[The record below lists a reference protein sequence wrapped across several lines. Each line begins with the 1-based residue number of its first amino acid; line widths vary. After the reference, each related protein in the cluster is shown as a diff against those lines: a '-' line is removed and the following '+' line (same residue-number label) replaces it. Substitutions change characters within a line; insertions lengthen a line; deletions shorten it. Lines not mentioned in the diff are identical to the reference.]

1 MQVRKSDMRLRE
13 KEDIR
18 KERRRRCEYFTWKAK
33 RSFFTKKK
41 KKHIWLRIKH
51 HCESVKKHF
60 LTWIN
65 SLQLKSWSHC
75 VRKLNNKSA
84 LLVIKQQQHVCFTSY
99 KLHEGSFQL
108 KLILTRTM
116 REVLSVISRWLISML
131 RPPPPLPNYG
141 NKTSGDSGGI
151 YWCLLFYENLSF
163 KARLHPERSNE
174 ILSYQI
180 EFFAWL
186 ISVRGRCCTHTRRIS
201 KHFSGFH
208 LPRVDG
214 TEPLEKNKQKNPQV

>member
-1 MQVRKSDMRLRE
+1 MQVRKYEMKRRK
-13 KEDIR
+13 KEEIK
-18 KERRRRCEYFTWKAK
+18 KERRRRWEYGTGKTK

-41 KKHIWLRIKH
+41 KKTHLTEDKTSLWVCKKAFFNMNKFI
-51 HCESVKKHF
+51 SVKK
-60 LTWIN
+60 LIP
-65 SLQLKSWSHC
+65 C

-99 KLHEGSFQL
+99 KLHEGSSQL